1 MVIRMK
7 INVLYFTANI
17 NFFLIFPFY
26 MIGQMLAQMGYY
38 APYFGTTFSFLLLLS
53 TPIAIVG
60 LLGVRDFRLIMN
72 LFITKSFFIFL
83 IFYTFFV
90 TVKYFS
96 RTEPSFISYHLKS
109 IFRLL
114 AFYFISLNLYFGG
127 VFKERRNSIVI
138 LCIAILF
145 VFFSFLGILN
155 ISSVEFDDDY
165 FELDYQMLAFL
176 ILLFF
181 INNLAEF
188 PSKGG
193 DVISFFIV
201 IFLFYLGAR
210 TEFYMALALLI
221 IIKFSKIEKKV
232 DAIIL
237 FLLISIFFASIGYF
251 YIDVDELHK
260 IRIFAV
266 LFSDEDASRSARSEL
281 TLNAIKTI
289 SENPFFGDFASHELG
304 AYSHN
309 LLSAWVDF
317 GFLGFLCIFFIAF
330 IPFFK
335 IFLNYK
341 KSPSHIYILAISSL
355 TALMI
360 AYALAKTYNYSMLS
374 VALAYYGLWLST
386 KQRKLNNEREK

>member
-1 MVIRMK
+1 MK
-7 INVLYFTANI
+7 INISYFTANI

-26 MIGQMLAQMGYY
+26 MIGQMLVQMGYY

-60 LLGVRDFRLIMN
+60 LLRVRDFRLIMN

-83 IFYTFFV
+83 IFYTLFII
-90 TVKYFS
+90 VKYING
-96 RTEPSFISYHLKS
+96 TEPILISYHLKS
-109 IFRLL
+109 IFRLI
-114 AFYFISLNLYFGG
+114 AFYFISLNFYFGG
-127 VFKERRNSIVI
+127 IFKERRNSIVI
-138 LCIAILF
+138 LCIAVLF
-145 VFFSFLGILN
+145 VFFSFLGSLK
-155 ISSVEFDDDY
+155 ISSIEFDHDY
-165 FELDYQMLAFL
+165 FEIDYQMLAFL

-181 INNLAEF
+181 INNLAEL
-188 PSKGG
+188 SSTRD
-193 DVISFFIV
+193 DVILFFMM

-210 TEFYMALALLI
+210 TEFYIALTLLI
-221 IIKFSKIEKKV
+221 IIKFLKIEKKV
-232 DAIIL
+232 NALVL
-237 FLLISIFFASIGYF
+237 FFVIAIFFTLIGYF
-251 YIDVDELHK
+251 YINIDELYK
-260 IRIFAV
+260 FRIFAV

-317 GFLGFLCIFFIAF
+317 GFLGFLYIFFITF

-335 IFLNYK
+335 TFLNFK
-341 KSPSHIYILAISSL
+341 KSPNPVYILAISSL

-386 KQRKLNNEREK
+386 KKRKLNNEPK